1 MKEAEVSLLL
11 IVLVLVGI
19 VELVIRC
26 TAFLVFLVLT
36 LFIIGLVMLDKR
48 SMEVQTFLTPTCLV
62 IAADVARR
70 K

>member
-11 IVLVLVGI
+11 ILLVLVGI

-36 LFIIGLVMLDKR
+36 LFIIGLVMLEKHN
-48 SMEVQTFLTPTCLV
+48 MEVQTFLTPTCLV
-62 IAADVARR
+62 IASKVAERT
-70 K
+70 